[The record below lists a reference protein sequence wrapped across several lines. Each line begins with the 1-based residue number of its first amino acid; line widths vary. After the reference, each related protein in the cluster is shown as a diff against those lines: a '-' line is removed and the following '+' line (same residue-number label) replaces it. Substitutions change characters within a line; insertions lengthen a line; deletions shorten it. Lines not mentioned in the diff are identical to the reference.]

1 MSPRL
6 TSRAKGPQL
15 PDKQTTV
22 FALRRYGFVAGAMT
36 ILVILVS
43 WVAVRAVEPVQST
56 GVPLMI
62 QPPIPFAGVE
72 PPPIPSARASDA
84 PSATPPAV
92 VDVGVSTSPKPTA
105 ARTTIKAT
113 PKPPG
118 KATTKP
124 APRRTTPPPTPA
136 AAVSGL
142 FTVGASWDR
151 GFIGSVEVTNKSG
164 TARTWTVKLTFD
176 PSAGVGI
183 GNTWNAQLS
192 RQGNTFVFTG
202 GQLAP
207 GSKISMG
214 FEASKQVRGK
224 IQPATCTIDGAPC
237 QRG

>member
-22 FALRRYGFVAGAMT
+22 FPLRRYGFVAGAVT

-43 WVAVRAVEPVQST
+43 WVAVRAVEPVQAT
-56 GVPLMI
+56 PVPLMI

-92 VDVGVSTSPKPTA
+92 VVLGVSRSPKPTT
-105 ARTTIKAT
+105 ARTRIT
-113 PKPPG
+113 
-118 KATTKP
+118 ATTKP
-124 APRRTTPPPTPA
+124 TPRRTTSPPIPA

-142 FTVGASWDR
+142 YTVGASWDR

-207 GSKISMG
+207 GSKVSMG
-214 FEASKQVRGK
+214 FEASKQVSGK